1 MIQKTANRKSSHAS
15 RPAAKMSGL
24 QPIKL
29 PKPRP
34 GRSTS
39 VFTALQKRQTIR
51 SIKNKRLPLQVL
63 SNLLWAACG
72 INRKAGPFGVPGS
85 TAASASNSQEIEVYV
100 AKSEALYLYEPHSH
114 MLVPVVEKD
123 LRVLAIGEGQ
133 KSWGSKAPVRL
144 IYVADLHR
152 FSMAGYLEPGLWDP
166 EIQKS
171 YYFVDT
177 GIIAANMYLFAA
189 SQGLGCWFHNCN
201 KAVLAT
207 QIKLRPG
214 QRILFGQTIGYPAQ
228 KKPD

>member
-1 MIQKTANRKSSHAS
+1 MNHTNEISARHVYLDTAEESK
-15 RPAAKMSGL
+15 GW
-24 QPIKL
+24 QPIVL

-72 INRKAGPFGVPGS
+72 INRKIGPFGIPGS
-85 TAASASNSQEIEVYV
+85 TAATASNSQEIDVYV
-100 AKSEALYLYEPHSH
+100 AKSEGLYLYEPHSH
-114 MLVPVVEKD
+114 RLVPVVEKD
-123 LRVLAIGEGQ
+123 LRVLAIGAGQ
-133 KSWGSKAPVRL
+133 RSWGSKAPVRF
-144 IYVADLHR
+144 IYVADLYK
-152 FSMAGYLEPGLWDP
+152 FSLAGYVEPGLGDP

-177 GIIAANMYLFAA
+177 GIIAANVYLYAA
-189 SQGLGCWFHNCN
+189 TQGLGCWFHNCN

-207 QIKLRPG
+207 QLKLRPG
-214 QRILFGQTIGYPAQ
+214 QRVLFGQTIGYPAKQ
-228 KKPD
+228 